1 MSWAGSMI
9 DNFIFMEGK
18 YISSLQN
25 AVVKEVVK
33 LQQKVAERKKSGLF
47 VVEGVREVSLAIR
60 AGLRV
65 ENLFLCEELYG
76 EDSLYPVELQNP
88 AQVIT
93 RVSPAIYQKI
103 AYRGNAEGILAIVQ
117 KFNAGLGEVTLS
129 SKPLVLVLESVE
141 KPGNLGAILRTADAA
156 GADAVIICDPQ
167 TDIFNPNVI
176 RSSLGCLFSVKIAVC
191 NTAEYFSWAEK
202 HKISTMIAS
211 VQGNVPYYQPDMT
224 RGLALVF
231 GTEAD
236 GLSRI
241 WYENTH
247 HHLTI
252 PMAGKIDSLNVSAS
266 AAIMVFEAVRQR
278 KKH

>member
-1 MSWAGSMI
+1 MNNI
-9 DNFIFMEGK
+9 VFFMEGK

-47 VVEGVREVSLAIR
+47 AVEGVREVSLAIR

-65 ENLFLCEELYG
+65 ENLFLCEELYA
-76 EDSLYPVELQNP
+76 DDPLYPVELQNP
-88 AQVIT
+88 AQAIT
-93 RVSPAIYQKI
+93 IVSPAVYQKI

-117 KFNAGLGEVTLS
+117 KFDTGLAEVSLS
-129 SKPLVLVLESVE
+129 AKPMVLVLESIE

-156 GADAVIICDPQ
+156 GVDAVIICDPQ

-176 RSSLGCLFSVKIAVC
+176 RSSLGCLFSVKVAVC
-191 NTAEYFSWAEK
+191 NVAEYFSWAEN
-202 HKISTMIAS
+202 HSITTMIAS

-224 RGLALVF
+224 RSLAMVF

-236 GLSRI
+236 GLSEI
-241 WYENTH
+241 WYEKTH

-252 PMAGKIDSLNVSAS
+252 PMAGNIDSLNVSAS
-266 AAIMVFEAVRQR
+266 VAIMVFEAVRQR
-278 KKH
+278 KKQ